1 MPSSGAASAF
11 SLEEELLSAVV
22 FSAGAEDEL
31 WEEEPQPAN
40 RDALIAA
47 VKRIAIDFLIIF
59 SSLIMKIKKR
69 PNYNLVV
76 IETNRIRGATQID

>member
-1 MPSSGAASAF
+1 MFFLPGQ
-11 SLEEELLSAVV
+11 
-22 FSAGAEDEL
+22 
-31 WEEEPQPAN
+31 PQPAN